1 MSSFSIPIILKKSM
15 DNLTKILMTVWMVL
29 AIASFVCSFW
39 AAPLLVKV
47 IGLVFGSLNL
57 MIIGSWVI
65 SYFQDRAAARKYEEL
80 KEIEEKNRKI
90 EEELAKAAAEE
101 AAKPKKTK
109 KTKKEE

>member
-1 MSSFSIPIILKKSM
+1 MDLLGRGVMTLSFFLCCPPKMSLFKEKSM

-57 MIIGSWVI
+57 MIIGSWAIGFVQAI
-65 SYFQDRAAARKYEEL
+65 REYY
-80 KEIEEKNRKI
+80 
-90 EEELAKAAAEE
+90 
-101 AAKPKKTK
+101 KTK
-109 KTKKEE
+109 KKE

>member
-1 MSSFSIPIILKKSM
+1 MSLFKEKSM

-57 MIIGSWVI
+57 MIIGSWAIGFVQAI
-65 SYFQDRAAARKYEEL
+65 REYY
-80 KEIEEKNRKI
+80 
-90 EEELAKAAAEE
+90 
-101 AAKPKKTK
+101 KTK
-109 KTKKEE
+109 KKE

>member
-1 MSSFSIPIILKKSM
+1 
-15 DNLTKILMTVWMVL
+15 MTVWMVL

-39 AAPLLVKV
+39 AAPLLMKV

-65 SYFQDRAAARKYEEL
+65 SYFQDRAAARKYA
-80 KEIEEKNRKI
+80 
-90 EEELAKAAAEE
+90 EELAKAAAEE

>member
-1 MSSFSIPIILKKSM
+1 
-15 DNLTKILMTVWMVL
+15 MTVWMVL

-39 AAPLLVKV
+39 AAPLLMKV

-65 SYFQDRAAARKYEEL
+65 SYFQDRAVARKYA
-80 KEIEEKNRKI
+80 
-90 EEELAKAAAEE
+90 EELAKAAAEE
-101 AAKPKKTK
+101 DAKPKKTK